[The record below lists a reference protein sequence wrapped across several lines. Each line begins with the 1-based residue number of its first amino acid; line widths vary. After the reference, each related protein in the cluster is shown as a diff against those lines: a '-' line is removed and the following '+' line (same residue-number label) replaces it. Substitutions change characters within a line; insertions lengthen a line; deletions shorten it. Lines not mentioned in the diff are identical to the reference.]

1 MTDTPQEMH
10 PSNQRFFAGLDKMRE
25 ISLRK
30 QKDYGS
36 LADPFANVR
45 AGALEVGLE
54 PWIGAVIRMGDKM
67 RRIQKAARLG
77 PDSLDFDSVED
88 DLVDLAN
95 YSLIAKTLL
104 EEATNAP

>member
-1 MTDTPQEMH
+1 MNAEEMH
-10 PSNQRFFAGLDKMRE
+10 PSNQKFFASLEMMRQ

-36 LADPFANVR
+36 AADPFANVR
-45 AGALEVGLE
+45 AGALEVGLP
-54 PWIGAVIRMGDKM
+54 PWVGAVIRMGDKM

-88 DLVDLAN
+88 DLIDLAN
-95 YSLIAKTLL
+95 YCLIAKTLL
-104 EEATNAP
+104 EEGNDAP